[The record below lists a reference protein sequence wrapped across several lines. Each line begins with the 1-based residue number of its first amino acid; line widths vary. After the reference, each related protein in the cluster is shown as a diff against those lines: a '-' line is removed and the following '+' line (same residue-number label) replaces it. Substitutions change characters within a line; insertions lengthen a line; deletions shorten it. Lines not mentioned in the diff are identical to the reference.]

1 MSGNV
6 TGNSSALRR
15 AEIYSA
21 VILDTIKDDFLPEGI
36 HRDVSDF
43 PDGDTLHVTTFGDA
57 IVRDVHED
65 QDLPVDPLDTG
76 EITLQITEYK
86 GAGNYLTDKM
96 RQDSW
101 KAKQFDAALPGKHL
115 RAIQESYE
123 TDLLAT
129 SESMQTLSNPNAIN
143 GFAHRMVASG
153 ASGIMTLDDIIYMKL
168 AMDKA
173 NLPAEGRI
181 LVVDAVVEAT
191 LNGLTNL
198 VNVSN
203 NPHFEGVVN
212 TGFAKNMKF
221 IKNVYGFDIY
231 LSNRLPHVSS
241 ENVNT
246 TGISVPAPSG
256 NGTSAADAVVCQAMC
271 VADPMIA
278 PYMGAWREMPNT
290 EGFRNVQKKRDE
302 FYTTARWGFGGQR
315 PQSLV
320 SLLVNAQAY

>member
-1 MSGNV
+1 MSGN
-6 TGNSSALRR
+6 TTANSSALRR

-21 VILDTIKDDFLPEGI
+21 VILDTIKDDFLPEGA

-57 IVRDVHED
+57 IVRDVSED
-65 QDLPVDPLDTG
+65 QDLPIDPLDTG
-76 EITLQITEYK
+76 EITLAITEYV

-115 RAIQESYE
+115 RAIKEHYE
-123 TDLLAT
+123 TDMLST
-129 SESMQTLSNPNAIN
+129 SESMQTQSDANTIN
-143 GFAHRMVASG
+143 GFAHRLVASG
-153 ASGIMTLDDIIYMKL
+153 TSGVLDLDDIIYMKL
-168 AMDKA
+168 SMDKA

-203 NPHFEGVVN
+203 NPSFEGIVQ

-231 LSNRLPHVSS
+231 LSNRLPHVAS
-241 ENVNT
+241 ENVDT
-246 TGISVPAPSG
+246 SGISVPAPSG

-271 VADPMIA
+271 VADPLLA
-278 PYMGAWREMPNT
+278 PYMGAWRQMPKT
-290 EGFRNVQKKRDE
+290 EAFRNVQKQRDE

-315 PQSLV
+315 PQSLI
-320 SLLVNAQAY
+320 SLLVNAAAY